1 LGLTNISSSSWIEIN
16 RLDLL
21 HNLSKIKKKIN
32 PKTKLSIVVKSNA
45 YGHGLS
51 TIVPF
56 CQIEPSI
63 NSICV
68 FNVLEGLESRKLGFT
83 RDILV
88 LGFYDYNLDKISKA
102 ISLNID
108 FAVYNYS
115 QFKLLNGLA
124 KNISKKVNIHIKV
137 NTGLNRFGFSC
148 SDILNLFKNNK
159 LKMFNN
165 LNIKA
170 LFSHFSESENKDQSF
185 TDFQI
190 LSLNKL
196 IFDLN
201 KINIK
206 FDLIHI
212 ANSMG
217 TLVAGQK
224 THFNMVRT
232 GGAFYGL
239 SKVDSLNLRFA
250 LTWKTKILEIK
261 TLPKDTPVGYNR
273 SFVTKK
279 STKIALIPIG
289 YSDGFSKNFS
299 NQGQVLVNNKLA
311 PVIGKVAMNVT
322 TLDITDID
330 NVNIDTEVIL
340 LGNKPGVK
348 VSDWLK
354 YGNIYLYEAVIGLN
368 SNITRILI

>member
-1 LGLTNISSSSWIEIN
+1 MDLTNISSSSWIEIN
-16 RLDLL
+16 RSDLL

-45 YGHGLS
+45 YGYGLS
-51 TIVPF
+51 IIVPF
-56 CQIEPSI
+56 CQVESSI

-68 FNVLEGLESRKLGFT
+68 FNVLEALGSRKLGFKK
-83 RDILV
+83 DILV
-88 LGFYDYNLDKISKA
+88 LGFYDYNLDEITKA

-108 FAVYNYS
+108 FAIYNYS
-115 QFKLLNGLA
+115 QFKLLNDLA
-124 KNISKKVNIHIKV
+124 KSINKKVNIHIKI

-159 LKMFNN
+159 LKMFSN

-190 LSLNKL
+190 SSLNKL

-201 KINIK
+201 IINIK
-206 FDLIHI
+206 LDLIHI

-239 SKVDSLNLRFA
+239 SRVNNLDLKFA
-250 LTWKTKILEIK
+250 LTWKTRILEIK
-261 TLPKDTPVGYNR
+261 TLPKNMPIGYNR

-279 STKIALIPIG
+279 NTKIALIPIG

-299 NQGQVLVNNKLA
+299 NQGKVLVHNKLA
-311 PVIGKVAMNVT
+311 PVIGKVAMNVA

-330 NVNIDTEVIL
+330 NVNIGTEVIL
-340 LGNKPGVK
+340 LGDKPGVK
-348 VSDWLK
+348 VSDWFK